1 MNIHEIIKSQK
12 SELESRLQEKYIERE
27 VSDSL
32 FQSKL
37 IKVIIGPRRAGK
49 SFFAVHHL
57 KRNKD
62 SFGYMNFDD
71 ERLADIS
78 DISVLVDSCKVV
90 YDNPKCLLLD
100 EIQNVPRWELAVN
113 RLYREGY
120 DLVVTGSNAHLLS
133 RELAT
138 HLTGRHIPVFILP
151 FSFSEYL
158 KTSSETDVSDA
169 RKSAL
174 LMKYMES
181 GGYPEIVTGRSEMRQ
196 YSSALFNSIIYRDI
210 IKRANIRLHKGIE
223 NLALYLLSNI
233 ASEYSYNNLTRM
245 TSCSSVRT
253 VEKFLGYLEEA
264 FLLFSIRRFSF
275 KLKEQM
281 SFNKKIYCVDNGLIS
296 GNAFSNSPNYGKL
309 FENLIAIELKKREL
323 EKEIELFFWKNRQNE
338 EVDFVVR
345 KNLKVESLI
354 QACFNID
361 NPETKSRESRALL
374 KASKELKCE
383 NLFILTQDYE
393 AEEELKW
400 FDLSGKIKF
409 IPLWKWLNMA

>member
-1 MNIHEIIKSQK
+1 
-12 SELESRLQEKYIERE
+12 
-27 VSDSL
+27 
-32 FQSKL
+32 
-37 IKVIIGPRRAGK
+37 
-49 SFFAVHHL
+49 
-57 KRNKD
+57 
-62 SFGYMNFDD
+62 
-71 ERLADIS
+71 
-78 DISVLVDSCKVV
+78 
-90 YDNPKCLLLD
+90 
-100 EIQNVPRWELAVN
+100 
-113 RLYREGY
+113 
-120 DLVVTGSNAHLLS
+120 
-133 RELAT
+133 
-138 HLTGRHIPVFILP
+138 
-151 FSFSEYL
+151 
-158 KTSSETDVSDA
+158 
-169 RKSAL
+169 
-174 LMKYMES
+174 
-181 GGYPEIVTGRSEMRQ
+181 
-196 YSSALFNSIIYRDI
+196 
-210 IKRANIRLHKGIE
+210 
-223 NLALYLLSNI
+223 
-233 ASEYSYNNLTRM
+233 
-245 TSCSSVRT
+245 
-253 VEKFLGYLEEA
+253 
-264 FLLFSIRRFSF
+264 
-275 KLKEQM
+275 M